1 MRKLDRLEVL
11 EAPSREEALE
21 YAAAH
26 IPGLVVELDLQMI
39 GRHTR
44 GLARRL
50 LVVPCRSRLSAHAP
64 HQPGAQRRQRKRI
77 ADKTPKH
84 EDTGP
89 RQRRNPRADTQ
100 LPPQHLR

>member
-26 IPGLVVELDLQMI
+26 IPGLVVELDLQML

-64 HQPGAQRRQRKRI
+64 QQPGAQRRQSKGV
-77 ADKTPKH
+77 ADETAKH
-84 EDTGP
+84 EYAG
-89 RQRRNPRADTQ
+89 AS
-100 LPPQHLR
+100 